1 MNERPPRPPAP
12 PPPTPQ
18 PPSPPPSLEEVAARS
33 DMADKANVIA
43 LPPLIYGASLL
54 LGIVIHL
61 MFPISFLP
69 GKVGGWLGVLLI
81 LLSILVVGSAFR
93 ALGRAET
100 TFDVR
105 KPTVAI
111 VTDGAFRYSRN
122 PMYLSLTLLYLGLSS
137 LINSLWMLLLVLP
150 LMVVIQRG
158 VVEREERYLEGKF
171 GEEYRIYK
179 MRVRRWI

>member
-1 MNERPPRPPAP
+1 MNVRPPKPPAP
-12 PPPTPQ
+12 PPPTPE
-18 PPSPPPSLEEVAARS
+18 PPSPPPSLAEVATQR

-43 LPPLIYGASLL
+43 PPPFLYGASLL
-54 LGIVIHL
+54 LGIVIHV

-69 GKVGGWLGVLLI
+69 RNAGGWLGVLLI
-81 LLSILVVGSAFR
+81 LLSILIVGSAFR
-93 ALGRAET
+93 AQGRAKT

-122 PMYLSLTLLYLGLSS
+122 PMYLSLTLLYLGLTS

-158 VVEREERYLEGKF
+158 VVGREERYLEGKF
-171 GEEYRIYK
+171 GEEYRSYK